1 MSIERDEEET
11 KDWDRFWSSGR
22 VDDYLRYRGCFRDE
36 EGSGVYRGK
45 EDAGFF
51 TGDGNCT

>member
-36 EGSGVYRGK
+36 EGSGGYRGK